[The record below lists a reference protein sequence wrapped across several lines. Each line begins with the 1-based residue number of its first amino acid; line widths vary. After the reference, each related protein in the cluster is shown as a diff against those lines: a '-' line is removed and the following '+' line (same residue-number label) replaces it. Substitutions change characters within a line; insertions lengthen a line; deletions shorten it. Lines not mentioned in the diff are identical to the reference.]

1 MILNTESDYHSSM
14 ANIIFMGTPDFS
26 VPILEALI
34 RNHTVTAVVTQP
46 DRPAGRGREVQ
57 QSPIKQVALA
67 HKIPVLQPEKIGRKA
82 AMEEL
87 QRYEADAYVVAAFGQ
102 ILPQKVL
109 DIPPHGSINVH
120 ASLLPRWRGAAP
132 IQAAIRAGDSETG
145 ITIMKMDAGLD
156 TGPMLRSRAIP
167 IEPGETGATL
177 HDRLSELGAVL
188 LIETLEDYLAGNL
201 EPQPQPEEGVTYAP
215 RIEKGEGRI
224 DWAQPADVIERL
236 VRAFTPWP
244 GTFTT
249 WKGKTLRVI
258 SGAAGSAAPM
268 HRPPEPGEVTEIEG
282 RTAIGTGENGVYYPT
297 SVQLEGKKVVPM
309 ADFVRGYPDFMA
321 SRLGE

>member
-1 MILNTESDYHSSM
+1 M
-14 ANIIFMGTPDFS
+14 ANIIFMGTPEFS
-26 VPILEALI
+26 APILEALI

-67 HKIPVLQPEKIGRKA
+67 HNIPVLQPEKIGRKA

-87 QRYEADAYVVAAFGQ
+87 QHYEADAYVVAAFGQ

-156 TGPMLRSRAIP
+156 TGPMLRTRAIP

-177 HDRLSELGAVL
+177 HDRLSELGAIL
-188 LIETLEDYLAGNL
+188 LIETLEDYLAGKL

-215 RIEKGEGRI
+215 RIEKSEGRI
-224 DWAQPADVIERL
+224 DWSQPADVIERL

-249 WKGKTLRVI
+249 WKGKTLRII
-258 SGAAGSAAPM
+258 SGTAGSAPPM
-268 HRPPEPGEVTEIEG
+268 HRPPEPGEVIEIEG
-282 RTAIGTGENGVYYPT
+282 RAAIGTGADGIYSPS
-297 SVQLEGKKVVPM
+297 SVQLEGKKIVSM
-309 ADFVRGYPDFMA
+309 TDFVRGYPDFVG
-321 SRLGE
+321 SRLAE